1 MADFGQEDEVVSK
14 PSAAPAVAKSS
25 WGADDEVVTKPSEDR
40 VSSSSLSDLVADKK
54 IPTTAGGT
62 FARSAVESAAATPA
76 ALLGA
81 RAGFAL
87 TPPVLPFVGPFAK
100 PIGGVVGAIAGGLLG
115 AEGIDA
121 IEGAVDSVF
130 GTNIRNTKK
139 QQQKEYPTAALLGQ
153 VAGGAVNP
161 WMKIGLAGSAKQA
174 ALGAGVMVGV
184 GAGGRAVSGGD
195 IFDPKA
201 IGADIFAGG
210 LTTPRDRG
218 KRLLGLDV
226 PERKSIHSFE
236 NETGLP
242 PDQPSITNGA
252 TPEKIQAFV
261 DELKAN
267 KTKKD
272 SQAKVVQTAFKNNET
287 GELELY
293 GPIHDPV
300 RKTETVDTHTQ
311 GFIDENGNFLD
322 RKEAWNRARDLGQ
335 VEELSDIKVGLQSS
349 DLRAANDKNFEF
361 FNVPETLEG
370 VPVTIDKTMTRKTD
384 GTKVGARYKRETNEI
399 SIDPE
404 HIYNQFKD
412 KAWSKPKVEGVF
424 PIAEDAFK
432 TPQEWADF
440 VLQHEA
446 EHVRTPI
453 AEGQTK
459 AQYENQTN
467 KAALEVIA
475 EKKAKATDTPVD
487 TELERAWRD
496 FEDWD
501 PLIDAT
507 ASPYPGA
514 KKRNGTYVSRDGKY
528 SAVPTGGNGFTLA
541 PNKVADFI
549 AEHGFGASHLNQY
562 AVDAAMAI
570 REGKSPETALKKLK
584 DDLLRLVENTE
595 EITTTLA
602 NFKVELNKAFKPVD
616 RTKTNPRDVKDQQEF
631 KDIAQEIYEKHG
643 EVEAVKFY
651 EGYEKYKQSWNEP
664 IAETEKFVGTNL
676 RAKAADERIIHN
688 NTSDL
693 KALAGKE
700 VNLTDLTYAIDK
712 GAVLTGKAKE
722 VADKFRTLMDDLGK
736 KALENGVIK
745 GWHQDYVARNVVT
758 EGAAPSTAIQEFIR
772 DVFGYE
778 KGVSGAKTTTKYG
791 QQRKLETRQDL
802 VDHLEGINSW
812 LTAKGLDYRFKL
824 KSDNLADIYH
834 DYALSVEK
842 AIENKNLINNLKQIR
857 NVNGES
863 LIRPIT
869 PEDPLPYQWEVMDNS
884 ELAGYAVHPD
894 LIPHLKFVFDAAPG
908 ELMSALGSV
917 SQFVKRINV
926 VGSFFHA
933 KSLMEVMSSTGIPIW
948 TPLKEAIVLPLVE
961 KGVKAITG
969 KDIQLSAISKAVE
982 QFKKGGV
989 GTSVDKWIREDGLQ
1003 LEVPED
1009 VSKNILSASGKLV
1022 DSLIGKFGPKTRVLE
1037 KSLTTVEKYTL
1048 GYFDKYTWDYLHT
1061 GGKLMV
1067 AEAYL
1072 DKARLSAA
1080 KEGRPFDE
1088 SASRKEIARFLNDSF
1103 GGLNWY
1109 DAATQTQNE
1118 FAKRVAMAAYSPAG
1132 RRSLQ
1137 IALFAPDWT
1146 ISTLRAFS
1154 SALPKGLNPTKWQP
1168 VEGIKG
1174 MMTPTTKADYARL
1187 YQFKTALTYLTMLN
1201 AINMV
1206 TADRPIW
1213 ENKDPTRIEFPD
1225 GTSMQAM
1232 KHAMEPAHWIMDPT
1246 KTLANKLGFIPKA
1259 AIVSIAGT
1267 EYASPQAQKLI
1278 DPSAA
1283 GRLKAVASMAVPFQ
1297 VAAAR
1302 DAPPGEGA
1310 KRALLGTMGFPV
1322 YGGTPEQKKA
1332 ARAEREK
1339 VLKEAAKKYH
1349 QKAKEKGWEK

>member
-14 PSAAPAVAKSS
+14 PSVAPAVVKSS

-40 VSSSSLSDLVADKK
+40 VSSSSLSELITGKK
-54 IPTTAGGT
+54 KEITTTAGGT
-62 FARSAVESAAATPA
+62 FARSAAESAAATPA

-100 PIGGVVGAIAGGLLG
+100 PIGGIVGAIAGGLLG
-115 AEGIDA
+115 AKGIDA
-121 IEGAVDSVF
+121 IEGAVDSAF
-130 GTNIRNTKK
+130 GTNIRATKK

-161 WMKIGLAGSAKQA
+161 WMKIGLAGSAKEA
-174 ALGAGVMVGV
+174 ALGAGVMAGV

-201 IGADIFAGG
+201 IAADVVSGAFTKPTERGG
-210 LTTPRDRG
+210 
-218 KRLLGLDV
+218 RLLGQGGASD
-226 PERKSIHSFE
+226 RKSIHSFE

-242 PDQPSITNGA
+242 PEQPSVRNGA
-252 TPEKIQAFV
+252 TPEKIKAFV
-261 DELKAN
+261 DELKIN

-272 SQAKVVQTAFKNNET
+272 AQAKVVQTAFKNNET

-370 VPVTIDKTMTRKTD
+370 VPITIDKTMTRKTD

-404 HIYNQFKD
+404 HIYNQFVD

-424 PIAEDAFK
+424 PISENAFK

-446 EHVRTPI
+446 EHVKTPI

-475 EKKAKATDTPVD
+475 EKKAKATNTPV
-487 TELERAWRD
+487 EPI
-496 FEDWD
+496 
-501 PLIDAT
+501 PL
-507 ASPYPGA
+507 S
-514 KKRNGTYVSRDGKY
+514 
-528 SAVPTGGNGFTLA
+528 
-541 PNKVADFI
+541 
-549 AEHGFGASHLNQY
+549 
-562 AVDAAMAI
+562 
-570 REGKSPETALKKLK
+570 ET
-584 DDLLRLVENTE
+584 V
-595 EITTTLA
+595 
-602 NFKVELNKAFKPVD
+602 VPVD
-616 RTKTNPRDVKDQQEF
+616 RTKTDPRDIKDQQEF

-651 EGYEKYKQSWNEP
+651 EGYEQYKQSWNEP

-700 VNLTDLTYAIDK
+700 VNLTDLTYDIDK

-758 EGAAPSTAIQEFIR
+758 EGAAPPTAIQEFIR

-778 KGVSGAKTTTKYG
+778 KGVSGTKTTTKYG
-791 QQRKLETRQDL
+791 QPRKLETRQDL

-812 LTAKGLDYRFKL
+812 LTEKGLDYRFKL

-857 NVNGES
+857 NANGES

-908 ELMSALGSV
+908 ELMNALGSI
-917 SQFVKRINV
+917 SQLVKRINV

-1022 DSLIGKFGPKTRVLE
+1022 DSLISKFGPKTRVLE

-1080 KEGRPFDE
+1080 KEGKPFDE

-1187 YQFKTALTYLTMLN
+1187 YQVKTALTYLTMLN
-1201 AINMV
+1201 AINFI
-1206 TADRPIW
+1206 TAGRYIW

-1246 KTLANKLGFIPKA
+1246 KTLANKLGFVPKA
-1259 AIVSIAGT
+1259 AIVGIAGT
-1267 EYASPQAQKLI
+1267 EYASPQAQKLV

-1283 GRLKAVASMAVPFQ
+1283 GRLKAIRDMAVPFQ

-1339 VLKEAAKKYH
+1339 ILKEGAKKYH

>member
-14 PSAAPAVAKSS
+14 PSAAPPVAKSS
-25 WGADDEVVTKPSEDR
+25 WGTDDEVVTKPSEDR
-40 VSSSSLSDLVADKK
+40 VSSSSLSELITGKK
-54 IPTTAGGT
+54 KEIPTTAGGT
-62 FARSAVESAAATPA
+62 FARSAAESAAATPA

-87 TPPVLPFVGPFAK
+87 TPPVLPVVGPFAK

-115 AEGIDA
+115 AKGIDA
-121 IEGAVDSVF
+121 IEGAIDSAF
-130 GTNIRNTKK
+130 GTNIRSTK
-139 QQQKEYPTAALLGQ
+139 QQQQEKYPTAALLGQ

-161 WMKIGLAGSAKQA
+161 WMKIGLAGSAKEA
-174 ALGAGVMVGV
+174 ALGAGVMAGV
-184 GAGGRAVSGGD
+184 GAGSRAVSGGD

-201 IGADIFAGG
+201 IAADVVSGAFTKPTERGG
-210 LTTPRDRG
+210 
-218 KRLLGLDV
+218 RLLGQGGA

-242 PDQPSITNGA
+242 PEQPSITNGA

-261 DELKAN
+261 DELKIN

-272 SQAKVVQTAFKNNET
+272 AQAKVVQTAFKNNET

-404 HIYNQFKD
+404 HIYNQFID

-424 PIAEDAFK
+424 PISENAFK

-446 EHVRTPI
+446 EHVKTPI
-453 AEGQTK
+453 VEGQTK

-475 EKKAKATDTPVD
+475 EKKAKATDTPV
-487 TELERAWRD
+487 EPI
-496 FEDWD
+496 
-501 PLIDAT
+501 PL
-507 ASPYPGA
+507 S
-514 KKRNGTYVSRDGKY
+514 
-528 SAVPTGGNGFTLA
+528 
-541 PNKVADFI
+541 
-549 AEHGFGASHLNQY
+549 
-562 AVDAAMAI
+562 
-570 REGKSPETALKKLK
+570 ET
-584 DDLLRLVENTE
+584 V
-595 EITTTLA
+595 
-602 NFKVELNKAFKPVD
+602 VPVD
-616 RTKTNPRDVKDQQEF
+616 RTKTDPRDIKDQQEF

-643 EVEAVKFY
+643 VVEAVKFY
-651 EGYEKYKQSWNEP
+651 EGYEQYKQSWNEP

-700 VNLTDLTYAIDK
+700 VNLTDITYAIDK

-812 LTAKGLDYRFKL
+812 LTVKGLDYRFKL

-857 NVNGES
+857 NANGES

-908 ELMSALGSV
+908 ELMNALGSI

-1009 VSKNILSASGKLV
+1009 VSKNILSSSGKLV
-1022 DSLIGKFGPKTRVLE
+1022 DSLISKFGPKTRVLE

-1072 DKARLSAA
+1072 DKARLGAA

-1267 EYASPQAQKLI
+1267 EYASPQAQKLV

-1349 QKAKEKGWEK
+1349 IKAKEKGWEK

>member
-1 MADFGQEDEVVSK
+1 MGVTPTTPTAKTPDLTKPLTEQQINAADGFILPVKQVAKEGDGAMSPWLMADGKIVGTGQDHIAFAGNVIDGPMPGGYSDFMNKTGAIRSAMFEDK
-14 PSAAPAVAKSS
+14 TT
-25 WGADDEVVTKPSEDR
+25 GQYVVTLHMAEGQKPTKAQLE
-40 VSSSSLSDLVADKK
+40 SLTELEKERGKPIDIRIANKNGMVNPEYTPITLDQLRRESIDPK
-54 IPTTAGGT
+54 TAG
-62 FARSAVESAAATPA
+62 F
-76 ALLGA
+76 
-81 RAGFAL
+81 
-87 TPPVLPFVGPFAK
+87 
-100 PIGGVVGAIAGGLLG
+100 
-115 AEGIDA
+115 
-121 IEGAVDSVF
+121 
-130 GTNIRNTKK
+130 
-139 QQQKEYPTAALLGQ
+139 
-153 VAGGAVNP
+153 
-161 WMKIGLAGSAKQA
+161 
-174 ALGAGVMVGV
+174 
-184 GAGGRAVSGGD
+184 
-195 IFDPKA
+195 
-201 IGADIFAGG
+201 
-210 LTTPRDRG
+210 
-218 KRLLGLDV
+218 
-226 PERKSIHSFE
+226 
-236 NETGLP
+236 
-242 PDQPSITNGA
+242 
-252 TPEKIQAFV
+252 PEKIKAFV
-261 DELKAN
+261 DELKIN

-272 SQAKVVQTAFKNNET
+272 AQAKVVQTAIRNKKT
-287 GELELY
+287 GEVTKLGPKHPEDLKKELGLMPIDKKTLEEAVAPWSDLPQEQQDLIRRY
-293 GPIHDPV
+293 VELTHETSASEKSSDP
-300 RKTETVDTHTQ
+300 KTWTLEEKAAYERGDTAEFSRLRGYSKEDIAKHKEWQKTTDDVIKLL
-311 GFIDENGNFLD
+311 GEDEAFGIVYFLD
-322 RKEAWNRARDLGQ
+322 QKYTYSHEAGFVDANGRFLNRKEAWNRARDLGQ
-335 VEELSDIKVGLQSS
+335 VEKLSDIKVGLQSS
-349 DLRAANDKNFEF
+349 DLRAANDKNFELF
-361 FNVPETLEG
+361 INR
-370 VPVTIDKTMTRKTD
+370 PVNLDDTTAPKYLYHGTRKDVEIDANGNLILRPAKNFGGKTNSVSLTHNLD
-384 GTKVGARYKRETNEI
+384 YAEDYATRVKGGGPEGIDFNGSKIIKLHSDALPKDIFRENGEEWAVNTN
-399 SIDPE
+399 DPLV
-404 HIYNQFKD
+404 IPKD
-412 KAWSKPKVEGVF
+412 KFEIIEHPLSKPKEGFDYSYFSQWGTDNYGKFGFEAALGEGKEGVLRKEWLQEQADVDITGDPKF
-424 PIAEDAFK
+424 SAQAAEYLKEINRLQEVTRKRMSGEYKEPVVQWDSDKSAKEPAPI
-432 TPQEWADF
+432 
-440 VLQHEA
+440 
-446 EHVRTPI
+446 
-453 AEGQTK
+453 
-459 AQYENQTN
+459 
-467 KAALEVIA
+467 
-475 EKKAKATDTPVD
+475 
-487 TELERAWRD
+487 
-496 FEDWD
+496 
-501 PLIDAT
+501 
-507 ASPYPGA
+507 
-514 KKRNGTYVSRDGKY
+514 
-528 SAVPTGGNGFTLA
+528 
-541 PNKVADFI
+541 
-549 AEHGFGASHLNQY
+549 
-562 AVDAAMAI
+562 
-570 REGKSPETALKKLK
+570 
-584 DDLLRLVENTE
+584 
-595 EITTTLA
+595 
-602 NFKVELNKAFKPVD
+602 PVD
-616 RTKTNPRDVKDQQEF
+616 RTKTNPRDIKDQQEF

-651 EGYEKYKQSWNEP
+651 EGYEQYKQSWNEP

-700 VNLTDLTYAIDK
+700 VDLNQLTYDIDR
-712 GAVLTGKAKE
+712 GTTLTGKVKE
-722 VADKFRTLMDDLGK
+722 VADRFRTLMDDLGK

-758 EGAAPSTAIQEFIR
+758 EGTAPPTAVQEFMKDI
-772 DVFGYE
+772 FGD
-778 KGVSGAKTTTKYG
+778 GVSTGGIKTTTKYG
-791 QQRKLETRQDL
+791 ETRKLETREDL
-802 VDHLEGINSW
+802 VNHLQGINSW
-812 LTAKGLDYRFKL
+812 LASKGYDYRFKL
-824 KSDNLADIYH
+824 KSNNLADIYH

-857 NVNGES
+857 NANGES

-908 ELMSALGSV
+908 ELMSALGSI

-926 VGSFFHA
+926 IGSFFHA

-969 KDIQLSAISKAVE
+969 KDIQLSAITKAIE

-989 GTSVDKWIREDGLQ
+989 GTSTDKWIREDNLQ
-1003 LEVPED
+1003 LGVPED
-1009 VSKNILSASGKLV
+1009 VSKNILSSSGKLV
-1022 DSLIGKFGPKTRVLE
+1022 DSLISEFGPKTRVLE
-1037 KSLTTVEKYTL
+1037 KSLTTTEKYTL
-1048 GYFDKYTWDYLHT
+1048 HYFDRYTWDYLHT

-1080 KEGRPFDE
+1080 KRGRPFDE
-1088 SASRKEIARFLNDSF
+1088 SATRKEIARFLNDSF

-1118 FAKRVAMAAYSPAG
+1118 FAKRMALAAYSPAG

-1154 SALPKGLNPTKWQP
+1154 AALPKGLNPTKWQP

-1187 YQFKTALTYLTMLN
+1187 YQLKTALTYFTMLN
-1201 AINMV
+1201 AMNFI
-1206 TADRPIW
+1206 TAGRYIW

-1246 KTLANKLGFIPKA
+1246 KTLANKLGFVPKA

-1267 EYASPQAQKLI
+1267 EYASPQAQKLV

>member
-1 MADFGQEDEVVSK
+1 MAADPFAEYYSNKSTTAPTKTEPTSEPSDPFSEYYSK
-14 PSAAPAVAKSS
+14 KSAPVTTDDSS
-25 WGADDEVVTKPSEDR
+25 GDR
-40 VSSSSLSDLVADKK
+40 VSSSSLSELITGKK
-54 IPTTAGGT
+54 KEITTTAGGT
-62 FARSAVESAAATPA
+62 FARSAAESAAITPA
-76 ALLGA
+76 ALYGF
-81 RAGFAL
+81 RTGFAL
-87 TPPVLPFVGPFAK
+87 TPPVLPVVGPFAK
-100 PIGGVVGAIAGGLLG
+100 PIGGVVTAIAGGLLG
-115 AEGIDA
+115 AEGIDSL
-121 IEGAVDSVF
+121 EGFADSVF
-130 GTNIRNTKK
+130 GTNIRATKK

-161 WMKIGLAGSAKQA
+161 WMKIGLAGSAKEA

-184 GAGGRAVSGGD
+184 GGGMRAVEGGD
-195 IFDPKA
+195 VFDPKA
-201 IGADIFAGG
+201 IGADIFLGG
-210 LTTPRDRG
+210 FTTPRDRG
-218 KRLLGLDV
+218 KRLLGLNV
-226 PERKSIHSFE
+226 PERRSVHSFE

-252 TPEKIQAFV
+252 TPEKIKAFV
-261 DELKAN
+261 DELKIN

-272 SQAKVVQTAFKNNET
+272 AQAKVVQTAFKNNET

-361 FNVPETLEG
+361 FNIPETLEG

-404 HIYNQFKD
+404 YIYNQFVN

-446 EHVRTPI
+446 EHVKTPI

-459 AQYENQTN
+459 AEYENQTN

-475 EKKAKATDTPVD
+475 EKKAKATGTPV
-487 TELERAWRD
+487 EPI
-496 FEDWD
+496 
-501 PLIDAT
+501 PL
-507 ASPYPGA
+507 SE
-514 KKRNGTYVSRDGKY
+514 V
-528 SAVPTGGNGFTLA
+528 V
-541 PNKVADFI
+541 V
-549 AEHGFGASHLNQY
+549 
-562 AVDAAMAI
+562 
-570 REGKSPETALKKLK
+570 
-584 DDLLRLVENTE
+584 
-595 EITTTLA
+595 
-602 NFKVELNKAFKPVD
+602 PVD
-616 RTKTNPRDVKDQQEF
+616 RTKTNPRDIKDEQEF

-651 EGYEKYKQSWNEP
+651 EGYEQYKQTWNEP

-700 VNLTDLTYAIDK
+700 VNLNQLTYDIDR
-712 GAVLTGKAKE
+712 GTILTGKVKE
-722 VADKFRTLMDDLGK
+722 VADRFRTLMDDLGK

-758 EGAAPSTAIQEFIR
+758 EGTAPPTAVQEFMKDI
-772 DVFGYE
+772 FGD
-778 KGVSGAKTTTKYG
+778 GVSTGGIKTTTKYG
-791 QQRKLETRQDL
+791 ETRKLETREDL
-802 VDHLEGINSW
+802 VNHLQGINSW
-812 LTAKGLDYRFKL
+812 LASKGYDYRFKL
-824 KSDNLADIYH
+824 KSNNLADIYH

-857 NVNGES
+857 NANGES

-894 LIPHLKFVFDAAPG
+894 LSPHLKFVFDAAPG
-908 ELMSALGSV
+908 DLMKALGGI

-969 KDIQLSAISKAVE
+969 KEIQLSAISKAVE

-989 GTSVDKWIREDGLQ
+989 GTSADRWIREDGLQ

-1009 VSKNILSASGKLV
+1009 VSKNILSSSGKLV
-1022 DSLIGKFGPKTRVLE
+1022 DSLISKFGPKTRVLE

-1072 DKARLSAA
+1072 DKARISAA

-1088 SASRKEIARFLNDSF
+1088 SATRKEIARFINDSF

-1118 FAKRVAMAAYSPAG
+1118 FAKRMALAAYSPAG

-1146 ISTLRAFS
+1146 ISTIRAFS
-1154 SALPKGLNPTKWQP
+1154 AALPKGLNPTKWQP

-1187 YQFKTALTYLTMLN
+1187 YQLKTALTYFTMLN
-1201 AINMV
+1201 AINFI
-1206 TADRPIW
+1206 TAGRYIW

-1246 KTLANKLGFIPKA
+1246 KTLANKLGFVPKA
-1259 AIVSIAGT
+1259 AIVGIAGT
-1267 EYASPQAQKLI
+1267 EYASPQAQKLV
-1278 DPSAA
+1278 DPSVT
-1283 GRLKAVASMAVPFQ
+1283 GRLKAIAGMAVPFQ

-1339 VLKEAAKKYH
+1339 ILKEGAKKYH